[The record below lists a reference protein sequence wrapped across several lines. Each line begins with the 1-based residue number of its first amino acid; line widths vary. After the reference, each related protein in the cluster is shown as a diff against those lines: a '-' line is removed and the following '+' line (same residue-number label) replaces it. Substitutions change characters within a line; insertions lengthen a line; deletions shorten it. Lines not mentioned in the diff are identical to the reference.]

1 MSLKSP
7 LSPLEQEVMNVV
19 WSRTR
24 ATAADVQAALSPQR
38 PLRDSTIRTVL
49 TRLEEK
55 GYLRHEVDGR
65 TFVYSSLKPPR
76 SLAVRAVKQIVDRF
90 CQGSVES
97 LLVGMVDDEM
107 VDPAELQR
115 IVDRLNA
122 QATGKQCRSSKRKE
136 GSS

>member
-1 MSLKSP
+1 
-7 LSPLEQEVMNVV
+7 MNVV